1 MYARASKTSW
11 TSSGRQPAGLNRVEP
26 TETSGKQ
33 PAGNLGETTDGF
45 NKVEPMG
52 ISGRHPGRIEYG

>member
-1 MYARASKTSW
+1 MYARASKTVANQADGSI
-11 TSSGRQPAGLNRVEP
+11 
-26 TETSGKQ
+26 
-33 PAGNLGETTDGF
+33 GETTDGF